1 MLELPTQQPPF
12 NPSLMRA
19 VNPRGVPATPRSVRR
34 DPTDVI
40 VYGVLIALGVLQIVL
55 SRHNSDFV
63 GDVTYLELAKSIL
76 GGKGY
81 GFNFKPETMLPP
93 GFPYLLAFFT
103 LFLGTSYA
111 VLVRTMA
118 VFTTLG
124 LLFAYEVLRREENR
138 KVAAAICLLIGSS
151 PIVFQFSTT
160 LVFSDLP
167 YFFTSMML
175 LWALTRLD
183 LARRP
188 WKAALWWLLCFL
200 LVVSSVLIRSTGMA
214 LLGGVVGWLGV
225 SLFGDRTNARKR
237 LLLFVPLVLAGM
249 VAQMSWMHWA
259 VKHQFAE
266 WPIHGYQENYLSQL
280 RIKNGNDPELGMA
293 TWKDVLKRPVE
304 NADDRGADLWTLIAR
319 KGVAPAWYSPMSSV
333 PIALVLLGLG
343 ATLWKTGGGISELY
357 FLSYEAMYLFWPWNF
372 EERFFLPVAP
382 LACLYLWRGIKI
394 SIEAAKRSPRRIAA
408 IGLACSA
415 VGIATTALW
424 GWSVQHPQ
432 PRLCVASWGL
442 IAVACAILWTAGRA
456 QLSHAPISAED
467 FSPRARAAIALV
479 LAALFAIGLR
489 SQLRL
494 GTANLRFRAQD
505 DTFYPDREAAEWIAA
520 HSDSAAVVMAR
531 KDDIVYHYGGR
542 RVIWFPPS
550 SDPQLLMNGIRKYN
564 VDYVVVVAGN
574 DSYWSPPA
582 EDSFALLHKT
592 YPNSFELV
600 QQSGNEQVYRVS
612 PKPRSLAQNAWP
624 VPIE

>member
-1 MLELPTQQPPF
+1 MLDLPTQQLPV
-12 NPSLMRA
+12 NPALRQTNQRSA
-19 VNPRGVPATPRSVRR
+19 SVNPRSLRR
-34 DPTDVI
+34 DRTDTL
-40 VYGVLIALGVLQIVL
+40 VYVALISLGALQLIL
-55 SRHNSDFV
+55 SRHVTDFV
-63 GDVTYLELAKSIL
+63 GDVTYLEIAKSIL

-93 GFPYLLAFFT
+93 GFPYLLAWFT

-111 VLVRTMA
+111 ALVRTMA

-151 PIVFQFSTT
+151 PIIFQFSTT

-175 LWALTRLD
+175 LWALARLD
-183 LARRP
+183 LASRP
-188 WKAALWWLLCFL
+188 WKTALWWLLCL
-200 LVVSSVLIRSTGMA
+200 ALVVSSVLIRSTGMA

-225 SLFGDRTNARKR
+225 SLFGDKPAAKR
-237 LLLFVPLVLAGM
+237 RILLFAPLVIAGM
-249 VAQMSWMHWA
+249 LAQMSWMHWA

-293 TWKDVLKRPVE
+293 TWQDVLKRPIQ
-304 NADDRGADLWTLIAR
+304 NADDRGAELWTLIAR

-343 ATLWKTGGGISELY
+343 TTLWKTGGGILELY

-382 LACLYLWRGIKI
+382 LACIYLWRGITVLAI
-394 SIEAAKRSPRRIAA
+394 AAKTNSRRVAG
-408 IGLACSA
+408 IGLACA
-415 VGIATTALW
+415 AIGIATTVLW
-424 GWSVQHPQ
+424 GRHIQHPQ
-432 PRLCVASWGL
+432 PRLCVASWAL
-442 IAVACAILWTAGRA
+442 IAAACALLWLAGPKRIESSSPESGQSFSA
-456 QLSHAPISAED
+456 LSRI
-467 FSPRARAAIALV
+467 AIIVV
-479 LAALFAIGLR
+479 LAGLFAIGVR
-489 SQLRL
+489 SQVRL
-494 GTANLRFRAQD
+494 GLANLHFHAED

-520 HSDSAAVVMAR
+520 NSEPSAIVMAR
-531 KDDIVYHYGGR
+531 KDDIVYHYGHR

-550 SDPQLLMNGIRKYN
+550 SDPALLMNGVRKYG
-564 VDYVVVVAGN
+564 VEYVIVASGN

-582 EDSFALLHKT
+582 EDCFTLLYKA
-592 YPNSFELV
+592 YPKAFELV
-600 QQSGNEQVYRVS
+600 HQTANERVYKVS
-612 PKPRSLAQNAWP
+612 QNAAL
-624 VPIE
+624 